1 MAGHAL
7 SDPESFSVAY
17 REHWPAV
24 VRSAQAILHDL
35 PLAEDVA
42 CEVFSALWRHP
53 DRFDPER
60 GELGSYLRLLARSR
74 AVDAL
79 RSGASYRRATERLA
93 ALPPEP
99 APLDP
104 AAAVERRDERAK
116 LLAAVRT
123 LPDAQRTAVALT
135 FWGGLSSGELA
146 ERTGAKV
153 PTAKSRTRLA
163 LERLRTELANSA
175 RPSTA
180 ERA

>member
-1 MAGHAL
+1 MVSHAL
-7 SDPESFSVAY
+7 SDPDSFSAAY
-17 REHWPAV
+17 REHWSTV
-24 VRSAQAILHDL
+24 VRNAQAILHDL

-53 DRFDPER
+53 DRFDPKR

-74 AVDAL
+74 ALDAL
-79 RSGASYRRATERLA
+79 RSGASYRRAAERLA
-93 ALPPEP
+93 TLPSEGASP
-99 APLDP
+99 DP
-104 AAAVERRDERAK
+104 ATVVERRDERAA
-116 LLAAVRT
+116 LLAAIGT

-135 FWGGLSSGELA
+135 FYGGLSSGELA

-163 LERLRTELANSA
+163 LERLRTELAGSGLHA
-175 RPSTA
+175 AA